1 MGVLR
6 NQKGFTLI
14 ELIIV
19 IVVLG
24 VLAAVAIPQYVN
36 MVDDARAAANTG
48 YIGGL
53 RSTMAISTANYT
65 LKSASCVPNI
75 MTSGGAITA
84 TNVEGCVSGSRPASL
99 TSNGATSPG
108 QWVGFAPNLTSGGA
122 VGTVTWNVVLATA
135 TLPATITCTGS
146 GTYRC

>member
-1 MGVLR
+1 MKALN

-36 MVDDARAAANTG
+36 LQDDAKAAADAG

-53 RSTMAISTANYT
+53 RSTMAISA
-65 LKSASCVPNI
+65 AANI
-75 MTSGGAITA
+75 MSKVPCVANIANTVTPP
-84 TNVEGCVSGSRPASL
+84 TNAQVEACVTGNRPNSL
-99 TSNGATSPG
+99 TLVGGTG
-108 QWVGFAPNLTSGGA
+108 WQGFAPNIVAGGSP
-122 VGTVTWNVVLATA
+122 VTVNWSISTATA
-135 TLPATITCTGS
+135 ATPASITSVPVG
-146 GTYRC
+146 Y

>member
-1 MGVLR
+1 MKVLK

-48 YIGGL
+48 YVGGL
-53 RSTMAISTANYT
+53 RSAMAISTANYT

-75 MTSGGAITA
+75 MTAAGAITS
-84 TNVEGCVSGSRPASL
+84 TNVEACVSGSRPASL
-99 TSNGATSPG
+99 TANGASPG

-135 TLPATITCTGS
+135 ALPATITCTGS
-146 GTYRC
+146 ATYQC